1 MKGVVIK
8 STGSWY
14 EVRQEDGTIIQCRLR
29 GQFRI
34 KGIKNTNPVVV
45 GDFVQFELEKDG
57 NGWIT
62 TIEPRKNYIDRKST
76 KLSKISHLIASNIDQ
91 AFLVVTL
98 KEPRTSLGFI
108 DRFLLAA
115 EGFRIPVCLVFNK
128 IDLYS
133 NVETCCSASLRDTE
147 SNSNIETCCSAS
159 LLKMDSESDVEV
171 LHETDLQ
178 DMESNSNIETRYG
191 TSQLDTVDE
200 LEKLYAGI
208 GYQTLRTSTITG
220 EGIEELK
227 QLMQGKT
234 VLFSGHSGVGK
245 SALIKAVAPEMDI
258 KIGDIS
264 YVHNKGKHTT
274 TFAQMYRIDAVDGF
288 IIDTPGIKEFGL
300 IQYSKEEIRD
310 YFPEIRQYNNCCRFD
325 NCLHVHEPGCA
336 VLKAVEEGKIPSS
349 RYLNYLAILQDDDL
363 KIADWKLL

>member
-1 MKGVVIK
+1 MQGIVTK

-14 EVRQEDGTIIQCRLR
+14 EVRQPDGTNIDCRLR

-34 KGIKNTNPVVV
+34 KGIKNTNPLIV
-45 GDFVQFELEKDG
+45 GDYVEFIVENDG
-57 NGWIT
+57 SGWIT
-62 TIEPRKNYIDRKST
+62 QILPRKNYIDRKST
-76 KLSKISHLIASNIDQ
+76 KLSKISHIIAANIDK

-98 KEPRTSLGFI
+98 TEPRTSLGFI
-108 DRFLLAA
+108 DRFLIAA

-128 IDLYS
+128 MDIYSDEEKNVVGQLSDLYS
-133 NVETCCSASLRDTE
+133 S
-147 SNSNIETCCSAS
+147 
-159 LLKMDSESDVEV
+159 
-171 LHETDLQ
+171 
-178 DMESNSNIETRYG
+178 
-191 TSQLDTVDE
+191 
-200 LEKLYAGI
+200 I
-208 GYQTLRTSTITG
+208 GYEILRTSTATG
-220 EGIEELK
+220 EGIKELK
-227 QLMQGKT
+227 ETMQGRT

-245 SALIKAVAPEMDI
+245 SALIKAIAPEMDI
-258 KIGDIS
+258 RIGDIS

-274 TFAQMYRIDAVDGF
+274 TFAQMFRIDAIDGF

-310 YFPEIRQYNNCCRFD
+310 YFPEIRQYNNCCRFN

-349 RYLNYLAILQDDDL
+349 RYMNYIAILEDDDM

>member
-1 MKGVVIK
+1 MQ
-8 STGSWY
+8 Y
-14 EVRQEDGTIIQCRLR
+14 
-29 GQFRI
+29 
-34 KGIKNTNPVVV
+34 
-45 GDFVQFELEKDG
+45 ELEKDG

-62 TIEPRKNYIDRKST
+62 AIEPRKNYIDRKST
-76 KLSKISHLIASNIDQ
+76 KLSKISHLIASNIDL

-133 NVETCCSASLRDTE
+133 NVETFH
-147 SNSNIETCCSAS
+147 ETS
-159 LLKMDSESDVEV
+159 LL
-171 LHETDLQ
+171 
-178 DMESNSNIETRYG
+178 
-191 TSQLDTVDE
+191 DTLDE
-200 LEKLYAGI
+200 LEKLYEGI
-208 GYQTLRTSTITG
+208 GYKTLRTSTVTM
-220 EGIEELK
+220 EGIESLK

-258 KIGDIS
+258 KIGEIS
-264 YVHNKGKHTT
+264 SVHNKGKHTT
-274 TFAQMYRIDAVDGF
+274 TFAQMYPIESVDGF

-325 NCLHVHEPGCA
+325 NCMHVHEPGCA

>member
-1 MKGVVIK
+1 MKGVVVK

-14 EVRQEDGTIIQCRLR
+14 EVRQEDGSVIQCRLR

-45 GDFVQFELEKDG
+45 GDFVQYELEKDG

-133 NVETCCSASLRDTE
+133 NIETPHDTSLQEMDFESDTE
-147 SNSNIETCCSAS
+147 
-159 LLKMDSESDVEV
+159 
-171 LHETDLQ
+171 
-178 DMESNSNIETRYG
+178 TRHG
-191 TSQLDTVDE
+191 TSLLDTVDE
-200 LEKLYAGI
+200 LEKLYTGI
-208 GYQTLRTSTITG
+208 GYQTIRTSTVTM
-220 EGIEELK
+220 EGIESLK

-245 SALIKAVAPEMDI
+245 SALIKTVAPEMDI
-258 KIGDIS
+258 KIGEIS
-264 YVHNKGKHTT
+264 SVHNKGKHTT
-274 TFAQMYRIDAVDGF
+274 TFAQMYYIESVNGF

>member
-1 MKGVVIK
+1 MKGLVVK

-14 EVRQEDGTIIQCRLR
+14 EVRQEDGSVIPCRLR

-45 GDFVQFELEKDG
+45 GDFVQYELEKDG

-62 TIEPRKNYIDRKST
+62 AIEPRKNYIDRKST
-76 KLSKISHLIASNIDQ
+76 KLSKISHLIASNIDL

-133 NVETCCSASLRDTE
+133 NVETFH
-147 SNSNIETCCSAS
+147 ETS
-159 LLKMDSESDVEV
+159 LL
-171 LHETDLQ
+171 
-178 DMESNSNIETRYG
+178 
-191 TSQLDTVDE
+191 DTLDE
-200 LEKLYAGI
+200 LEKLYEGI
-208 GYQTLRTSTITG
+208 GYKTLRTSTVTM
-220 EGIEELK
+220 EGIESLK

-258 KIGDIS
+258 KIGEIS
-264 YVHNKGKHTT
+264 SVHNKGKHTT
-274 TFAQMYRIDAVDGF
+274 TFAQMYPIESVDGF

-325 NCLHVHEPGCA
+325 NCMHVHEPGCA

>member
-1 MKGVVIK
+1 MKGVVVK

-14 EVRQEDGTIIQCRLR
+14 EVRQEDGSVIQCRLR

-45 GDFVQFELEKDG
+45 GDFVQYELEKDG

-128 IDLYS
+128 IDIY
-133 NVETCCSASLRDTE
+133 
-147 SNSNIETCCSAS
+147 SNIET
-159 LLKMDSESDVEV
+159 
-171 LHETDLQ
+171 LHETSLQ
-178 DMESNSNIETRYG
+178 EMDFESDTETRHG
-191 TSQLDTVDE
+191 TSLLNTVDE
-200 LEKLYAGI
+200 LEKMYAGI
-208 GYQTLRTSTITG
+208 GYQTLRTSTVTG
-220 EGIEELK
+220 EGIESLK

-258 KIGDIS
+258 KIGEIS
-264 YVHNKGKHTT
+264 SVHNKGKHTT
-274 TFAQMYRIDAVDGF
+274 TFAQMYYIESVNGF